1 MKNEIKDVRIIYV
14 GIGVF
19 LWLTIGG
26 FSFLIENSI
35 KDLLLNLNV
44 QPIIIIWIKLFVQ
57 LISYTFGFIL
67 GINII
72 KSTKKPE
79 LIIFRNV
86 IILFILGQI
95 LQSTQPILTNLFRTE
110 EYLNN
115 SSDYYD
121 LIQTEPTLNLTIH
134 TLSFLTF
141 VIAGIILYKKR

>member
-19 LWLTIGG
+19 FWLTIGG

-35 KDLLLNLNV
+35 KDLLLNLNI
-44 QPIIIIWIKLFVQ
+44 QPIIIIWIKLFIQ
-57 LISYTFGFIL
+57 LITYAFGFIL

-95 LQSTQPILTNLFRTE
+95 LQFFQPMLTNLFRTE
-110 EYLNN
+110 KYFNN

-121 LIQTEPTLNLTIH
+121 LIQTNPTNSLIIQI
-134 TLSFLTF
+134 LSFLSF
-141 VIAGIILYKKR
+141 VVVGIIIYKKR